1 MRIGIYLEYI
11 SPTSGGGYTF
21 QRDILGAF
29 SNMQTE
35 SRHSFFL
42 FVDIRNLKEIN
53 RDPQFH
59 GINKIPYR
67 IPRIVRLVGSVARR
81 FNIFYL
87 DKLGTVEQLAVRNG
101 IEFLWFLTPAPYPVD
116 IPYLT
121 VVWDLQ
127 HRLQPWFP
135 EVSHGMEWQNREVLN
150 ASVLRRAAVIVSGNE
165 AGKNEIREFYGV
177 NQERICLLPHPTPG
191 FSLMQSSSNDR
202 EVLNKYG
209 IDEHCQYLFYP
220 AQFWSHKN
228 HVNLL
233 LAVRL
238 LKEKHGL
245 PLSVVFVGSD
255 KGNKGY
261 IRGLVRKLDL
271 EKQVFFLDFVP
282 AEHLA
287 ALYRRAVALT
297 YVTFF
302 GPENLPPLEA
312 FGLGCPVIAS
322 EVSGAREQ
330 FGEAAVYVN
339 PKDPGS
345 IASAI
350 KIVYQDRELRKEL
363 ISRGKDRAQRW
374 TSKDFVRGVF
384 RILDDFE
391 TVRRCWDTPGCRIRQ
406 FGIHAHN
413 KI

>member
-1 MRIGIYLEYI
+1 MRIGIYLEYMP
-11 SPTSGGGYTF
+11 PTSGGGYTF
-21 QRDILGAF
+21 QRDILEAF
-29 SNMQTE
+29 SKMQME
-35 SRHSFFL
+35 SRHSFSL
-42 FVDIRNLKEIN
+42 FVDVRNLKEIN
-53 RDPQFH
+53 RNFQFQ
-59 GINKIPYR
+59 GINKIFYR
-67 IPRIVRLVGSVARR
+67 IPRIVRLIGGMARR

-87 DKLGTVEQLAVRNG
+87 DKIGTIEQLAVKNR

-135 EVSHGMEWQNREVLN
+135 EVSYGMEWQNREVLN
-150 ASVLRRAAVIVSGNE
+150 QSVLRRAAVVISGNE
-165 AGKNEIREFYGV
+165 AGKKEIQEFYGI
-177 NQERICLLPHPTPG
+177 NQERICLLPHPTPR
-191 FSLMQSSSNDR
+191 FSLMQSSSNDQ
-202 EVLNKYG
+202 EVLNKHG

-220 AQFWSHKN
+220 AQFWFHKN

-233 LAVRL
+233 LAVDL
-238 LKEKHGL
+238 LKEKHNL

-255 KGNKGY
+255 KGNKRY
-261 IRGLVRKLDL
+261 IRGLVSKLDL

-322 EVSGAREQ
+322 EVPGAREQ
-330 FGEAAVYVN
+330 LGEAAIYIN
-339 PKDPGS
+339 PKDPES

-350 KIVYQDRELRKEL
+350 KVVCQDPELRKEL
-363 ISRGKDRAQRW
+363 ISKGKARAQCW

-384 RILDDFE
+384 GILDDFE
-391 TVRRCWDTPGCRIRQ
+391 AVRRCWDTPGGQVR
-406 FGIHAHN
+406 
-413 KI
+413 